1 MRKLLMHAEL
11 RSRKRRK
18 VYRVCVITE
27 DATMTLKMDGLW
39 VGIPLRSRGE
49 LICMRSSQIIR

>member
-27 DATMTLKMDGLW
+27 DATLTLKMDGLW
-39 VGIPLRSRGE
+39 VGIPSVKWVV
-49 LICMRSSQIIR
+49 